1 VSHSD
6 PFEDFLSV
14 SAALTGFS
22 VAQLQGTGMARGYF
36 DELVAIVGDELTL
49 ALTREGRLAL
59 RWPDDVEEQ
68 LRLRVMDD
76 PDLVA
81 SEYAVQSAVF
91 FWDRNGLNALADR
104 DDVVGVTRRIN
115 GGDNG
120 LAHRRELLNKANG
133 LLAML
138 DLGAGVTV

>member
-1 VSHSD
+1 MSHSD

-76 PDLVA
+76 PDLGPPA
-81 SEYAVQSAVF
+81 RNLAVLWYTGSWFQLPAV
-91 FWDRNGLNALADR
+91 RRISPTGSS
-104 DDVVGVTRRIN
+104 VGFLVTRFTTPPEPPRPKIMPAGPLRISTRSR
-115 GGDNG
+115 
-120 LAHRRELLNKANG
+120 L
-133 LLAML
+133 
-138 DLGAGVTV
+138 